1 MAASRKTAY
10 HHGDLRTALLA
21 AASDLIARSGP
32 DGFTLRE
39 LAREVGVSHPA
50 VYRHFDTKQHLL
62 AAIAL
67 AGLADLTRT
76 VASAVRGRTLT
87 ARIKSMA
94 RAWFSWANRNPGTY
108 GVIFGPRLNEDG
120 MFPEL
125 EEAIGKGL
133 SALAGP
139 FLDAGIAPAQAKKH
153 AVGLMTMLH
162 GYCDLV
168 QLRRIR
174 AKTPADAEKYLAEV
188 IIPFA
193 EGAALTLKQD

>member
-10 HHGDLRTALLA
+10 HHGDLRAALLT

-32 DGFTLRE
+32 DSFTLRG

-67 AGLADLTRT
+67 AGLADLTHT
-76 VASAVRGRTLT
+76 VVSAMRGRTLP

-94 RAWFSWANRNPGTY
+94 RAWFGWASRNPGTY
-108 GVIFGPRLNEDG
+108 DVIFGPRLNEDG
-120 MFPEL
+120 AFPQL
-125 EEAIGKGL
+125 EDAIEKGL
-133 SALAGP
+133 TALAEP
-139 FLDAGIAPAQAKKH
+139 FLDAGIASAQAHKN

-162 GYCDLV
+162 GYCELV
-168 QLRRIR
+168 RLRRIR
-174 AKTPADAEKYLAEV
+174 AKTPVDAEKYLAEV
-188 IIPFA
+188 ITPFA
-193 EGAALTLKQD
+193 QGAALTLKQD